1 MDLIIGIERLTALVF
16 IVTGL
21 SHIAAPR
28 AWAHYFIDLRDKGAV
43 PGFINAWIHGPLG
56 FLIVAFHWLWSWPGI
71 VVTVV
76 GCGLTLKASLHFI
89 FPSLAMR
96 SLAHVSE
103 EQAGGFRAFGFV
115 AVAFGLFV
123 GWISLGAPH
132 P

>member
-16 IVTGL
+16 IITGL
-21 SHIAAPR
+21 SHIAAPQI
-28 AWAHYFIDLRDKGAV
+28 WARFFVELRDNNAA

-56 FLIVAFHWLWSWPGI
+56 FLIVSFHWVWSWPGI

-76 GCGLTLKASLHFI
+76 GCGLTLKALLHFV
-89 FPSLAMR
+89 FPALARR
-96 SLAHVSE
+96 SFAHVSE
-103 EQAGGFRAFGFV
+103 DRTGGLRAFGFV

-123 GWISLGAPH
+123 GWISLGAPR